1 MKRDADPAVRGAR
14 QPRLL
19 RAYER
24 LAAAADL
31 VTAARAVQAIG
42 AEIGLTHPAVV
53 DDYSQ
58 RRLFTAEDGKALS
71 EVFGWE
77 QDFQRDWVEQALHR
91 VSPVGAVCRVTT
103 RPFSWS
109 AARMTALA
117 EELGGRSG
125 RSWPLT
131 PERGIAGGI
140 SVPIHLPRCGVG
152 SVTWTT
158 RDTTVPLGE
167 LLHEHGDLLRLA
179 AFRFM
184 DLVYAGRRDEPE
196 QYAAALSEREVEC
209 LTWVALGRTDA
220 EIGQLIHRSPT
231 TARFHV
237 ENAMTKL
244 GARNRPQAVA
254 IACQLGLIHADD
266 VGHSGN
272 SRIAQS

>member
-1 MKRDADPAVRGAR
+1 MPGSHHTG
-14 QPRLL
+14 LL
-19 RAYER
+19 RAYDR
-24 LAAAADL
+24 L
-31 VTAARAVQAIG
+31 TAANDLLSAARELKAIG
-42 AEIGLTHPAVV
+42 RDIGLTHPAVV

-77 QDFQRDWVEQALHR
+77 ADFQRDWVERGLHR

-125 RSWPLT
+125 RCWHLT

-158 RDTTVPLGE
+158 RDTRIE
-167 LLHEHGDLLRLA
+167 LALLLREHGDLLRLA
-179 AFRFM
+179 ALRFM
-184 DLVYAGRRDEPE
+184 DLVYAGREDEAPE
-196 QYAAALSEREVEC
+196 HYAAALSGREIEC
-209 LTWVALGRTDA
+209 LTWVALGRTDG
-220 EIGQLIHRSPT
+220 EISQLIHRSPT

-237 ENAMTKL
+237 ENAMAKL

-254 IACQLGLIHADD
+254 IACQLGLIHGNG
-266 VGHSGN
+266 VGHHED
-272 SRIAQS
+272 SRNPQS